1 MSKQT
6 SSIHL
11 HLDKKITIGAE
22 TQKILDLVN
31 QNREIKALWRVTNV
45 VAQNRL
51 HMTDH
56 GVKHFQIVASNAL
69 TMLDFMRRKNHKTH
83 LEKEYHFNYDNAQ
96 TVVLMA
102 SLLHDIGMTVQR
114 ENHEVFS
121 LFLAKDLL
129 DELFSF
135 MPQEKRVI
143 LRSETLHAIIS
154 HRKNGQPLTLEAG
167 IVRVADALDLTR
179 RRVNKNKTSPLDI
192 HSVSATA
199 IDEVE
204 LLPGSTTPIKVNI
217 TMNHTAG
224 LFHVDELI
232 KKEVDGSGMA
242 NHLQI
247 NVFMEKH
254 GKRELFKQ
262 YLKHQT

>member
-1 MSKQT
+1 MRKPSATIQ
-6 SSIHL
+6 L
-11 HLDKKITIGAE
+11 HLDKKITIGPE

-31 QNREIKALWRVTNV
+31 QNHEIKALWRVTNV

-56 GVKHFQIVASNAL
+56 GVKHFQIVANNAL
-69 TMLDFMRRKNHKTH
+69 TMLDFLHRKKIKTQIEEQYQ
-83 LEKEYHFNYDNAQ
+83 LSYDNAQ
-96 TVVLMA
+96 TIVLAA

-135 MPQEKRVI
+135 MPHERRII

-179 RRVNKNKTSPLDI
+179 RRINKNKTSPLDI
-192 HSVSATA
+192 HSVSAAA

-204 LLPGSTTPIKVNI
+204 LLPGTSTPIKVNI
-217 TMNHTAG
+217 SMNHTAG

-242 NHLQI
+242 THLQI
-247 NVFMEKH
+247 NVFMEKQ